1 MLHRITIL
9 FTLTFTLGGF
19 LIDWNANSIS
29 AADPSA
35 TTEIL
40 PTLTGPAA
48 AEYLRN
54 TEGLDELYNSIAT
67 SPEGGGVYT
76 QQQRLTA
83 SDGNTGM
90 GLSVAI
96 SGNTAVVGARTDAGL
111 RGSAY
116 VFVRS
121 GTTWTEQQKLIPSH
135 ASPEASL
142 FGYSVAISGDTI
154 VVGAMASL
162 ITGSTGRGSA
172 YVFVR
177 SGTNW
182 TEQARLLAPDAGGE
196 GINFQFG
203 RSVAVDGDMAI
214 VGANGAGPN
223 FRGAAYV
230 FARSAGV
237 WAFDQ
242 RLAASDGADNDFF
255 GYSVALAGQTVII
268 GSFAD
273 DDGGEASGSAY
284 VYVRNGTW
292 SEQQKLVPSDPIPSG
307 HFGISVAL
315 SGETAVVGS
324 MPLDNFIDP
333 TQGSAYVFTR
343 SGGTWAQAQKLQGCD
358 IDRDLFGGSVAI
370 SGDRIVVGREVPSST
385 PPAMP
390 PGNAYFFDRSGS
402 NWTLRQRIQ
411 GGPTALYFGNGV
423 GIASDGTATVGS
435 FRDTGNT
442 DHAAYIYV
450 EQPGTPSAPCP
461 GGTPTPSV
469 TPTPSPI
476 PTPSPTPTI
485 TPTPPASPTPPT
497 GGQPAMLSQGITGGG
512 GAIVRYNDPRN
523 APASQALTQGLP
535 ADAEPH
541 GIAAAGNNTVLV
553 GDFNHSRIFVVRASD
568 GVLQSTIST
577 SAAGYN
583 GSGSIAV
590 PPQQNVAL
598 ASGNTSAVKVI
609 QAPFNAASTI
619 TSVTLPGFIWPH
631 TSQAI
636 VFDAA
641 GRAFIRHSTGISVLD
656 PPYTSVAFTIN
667 ISTGLRP
674 SLAITPDGNTLLAT
688 GSNGITSTIFIFNAP
703 FSAASTP
710 EFLPAFSGVDGIK
723 VTPDGSKAIAVS
735 SSLHVAS
742 AISAPFT
749 STSNIQ
755 PLPLPAG
762 TEAFEHVD
770 ISADGQTA
778 IIAGRSELE
787 PPILIRAPFTTAG
800 ATSSNIPV
808 NAANPSRGGGGVV
821 FLPPATTQRTPY
833 DFDGDGRADRSVFRP
848 MPDPAANFWYIS
860 KSSDG
865 TSYATEW
872 GIEIDK
878 LTTADYDGDGKA
890 DIAVWR
896 EDPSDPD
903 RAMFYVLRSSDGQ
916 FQIEQFGR
924 TGDVHSVVG
933 DWDGDGKD
941 DVAVYRVTG
950 GQGQFFY
957 RPSSQPG
964 VDFVTINWGT
974 TGDTPVRG
982 DFDGDERS
990 DAAVFRPS
998 DGIWYILQSSNGQP
1012 QYRSWGTTGDK
1023 LVPADYDGDNKT
1035 DPAVFR
1041 DGTWYILK
1049 SSNGQ
1054 PSYMSFGTSADTLV
1068 PADYDGDGQTD
1079 AAVYRNGTWY
1089 INQTTSGFAAFN
1101 FGLGSDVPVP
1111 SAYIGP

>member
-9 FTLTFTLGGF
+9 SALTFTLGGF

-35 TTEIL
+35 TTEDL

-423 GIASDGTATVGS
+423 GIASDGTAAVGS

-485 TPTPPASPTPPT
+485 TPTPPASPTPT
-497 GGQPAMLSQGITGGG
+497 
-512 GAIVRYNDPRN
+512 
-523 APASQALTQGLP
+523 
-535 ADAEPH
+535 
-541 GIAAAGNNTVLV
+541 
-553 GDFNHSRIFVVRASD
+553 
-568 GVLQSTIST
+568 
-577 SAAGYN
+577 
-583 GSGSIAV
+583 
-590 PPQQNVAL
+590 
-598 ASGNTSAVKVI
+598 
-609 QAPFNAASTI
+609 
-619 TSVTLPGFIWPH
+619 PGE
-631 TSQAI
+631 T
-636 VFDAA
+636 D
-641 GRAFIRHSTGISVLD
+641 
-656 PPYTSVAFTIN
+656 
-667 ISTGLRP
+667 
-674 SLAITPDGNTLLAT
+674 
-688 GSNGITSTIFIFNAP
+688 
-703 FSAASTP
+703 
-710 EFLPAFSGVDGIK
+710 
-723 VTPDGSKAIAVS
+723 
-735 SSLHVAS
+735 
-742 AISAPFT
+742 
-749 STSNIQ
+749 
-755 PLPLPAG
+755 
-762 TEAFEHVD
+762 
-770 ISADGQTA
+770 
-778 IIAGRSELE
+778 
-787 PPILIRAPFTTAG
+787 
-800 ATSSNIPV
+800 
-808 NAANPSRGGGGVV
+808 
-821 FLPPATTQRTPY
+821 Y
-833 DFDGDGRADRSVFRP
+833 DFDGDGRADLAVFRP

-1023 LVPADYDGDNKT
+1023 LVPADYDGDDKT

-1041 DGTWYILK
+1041 GGTWYILK

-1054 PSYMSFGTSADTLV
+1054 PSYITFGTSADTLV

-1079 AAVYRNGTWY
+1079 VAVYRNGTWY